1 MEAQR
6 EKNLSS
12 HKGVLPEVAEV
23 GFKPRLSAPEHGIES
38 LSYIIKKKNSRFLPI
53 CSNFH
58 PYPIL
63 DRHISVFGVSLSKRT
78 ILRMNT
84 SISML
89 LMWWPHVAIEYL
101 KCDMTKT

>member
-38 LSYIIKKKNSRFLPI
+38 LSYIIKKKKIVRNMVNIKMTHVKS
-53 CSNFH
+53 
-58 PYPIL
+58 L
-63 DRHISVFGVSLSKRT
+63 DLATLI
-78 ILRMNT
+78 
-84 SISML
+84 
-89 LMWWPHVAIEYL
+89 
-101 KCDMTKT
+101 